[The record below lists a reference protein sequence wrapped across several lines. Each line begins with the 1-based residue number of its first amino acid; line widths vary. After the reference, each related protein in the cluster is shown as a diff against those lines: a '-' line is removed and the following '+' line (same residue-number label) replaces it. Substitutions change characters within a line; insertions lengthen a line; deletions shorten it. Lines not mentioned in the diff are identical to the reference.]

1 MSRSPSHHFG
11 VAAVG
16 MVVLGAVV
24 ATLVSCAASS
34 RLTSSWSDPSAAGR
48 AHKKMVVVGV
58 TPQAPIRRMYE
69 DAFAS
74 QLKQRGI
81 DAIGSYAVVGEGKL
95 EKEAAEA
102 KIRESGADA
111 VIVTRLVDQETVQEY
126 YPPSYT
132 TVAAPSAYYGGWYGY
147 YSLGYSYMSSP
158 GYVAENKVFRL
169 ETNLYDVGE
178 SKLLWSGLTETTLA
192 QGESAQG
199 EIQPVIAAVIGDME
213 KKNVL
218 PKAPK

>member
-1 MSRSPSHHFG
+1 MRRSTLLHLG
-11 VAAVG
+11 VATVVAAV
-16 MVVLGAVV
+16 LA
-24 ATLVSCAASS
+24 SCAASS
-34 RLTSSWSDPSAAGR
+34 RLTSSWADPAASGR
-48 AHKKMVVVGV
+48 TYKKMVVVGV
-58 TPQAPIRRMYE
+58 TPQAAMRRMYE
-69 DAFAS
+69 EAFAS

-81 DAIGSYAVVGEGKL
+81 DAIGSYALVGEGKL

-102 KIRESGADA
+102 KIRESGANA

-147 YSLGYSYMSSP
+147 YSMGYTYMSSP

-178 SKLLWSGLTETTLA
+178 SKLMWSGLTETTLA

-199 EIQPVIAAVIGDME
+199 EIQPVIAALLGDME
-213 KKNVL
+213 KKGVL
-218 PKAPK
+218 PKAAK